1 MSEPFF
7 RKFADA
13 PTGGAAAAPSV
24 SEQLLKIS
32 ELYKAGVLSDA
43 EYAAAT
49 KRAES
54 AHMTSGTEPS
64 WNPPNI
70 ARRFK
75 WKILGIRSRLVRTI

>member
-7 RKFADA
+7 RKVADA

-49 KRAES
+49 KRAHRLFQPPYPRLS
-54 AHMTSGTEPS
+54 TS
-64 WNPPNI
+64 
-70 ARRFK
+70 ARR
-75 WKILGIRSRLVRTI
+75 V